1 MLAIE
6 RTPQMSAT
14 SGRVVSTNADTI
26 SPITRDHV
34 GHEAARDGW
43 QRVIDHKLIEWG
55 WNTRQFDE
63 EDLEPPSREI
73 VLLAIRLAE
82 RLRDEGCPAP
92 DSVVPDPGGGIVFER
107 RENGLTEVYQIWD
120 DGTVEYQ
127 RFQGTRLV
135 ERSPLQLET
144 LLS

>member
-6 RTPQMSAT
+6 RTPQMSAAL
-14 SGRVVSTNADTI
+14 GRVVSTNADTN

-34 GHEAARDGW
+34 GDEAARDDW

-55 WNTRQFDE
+55 WNTREFDE
-63 EDLEPPSREI
+63 EGVEPPSREI
-73 VLLAIRLAE
+73 VRLAIELAE

-92 DSVVPDPGGGIVFER
+92 DSVVPDPNGGIVFER
-107 RENGLTEVYQIWD
+107 RENGLTEVFQVWD

-127 RFQGTRLV
+127 QFQGTRLV
-135 ERSPLQLET
+135 CRDRRC
-144 LLS
+144 